1 MQGPEGE
8 GLLQGL
14 WAGRTV
20 LGGSG
25 EVPLPPGHPFR
36 FTHSLWDLLG
46 GKALLGPSPGMTQD
60 VQGILRW
67 ETQGIPAEGAA
78 PQGTS
83 SLRGD
88 TSIKTD
94 RQEKNEVEVVVPAA
108 S

>member
-1 MQGPEGE
+1 MGPNTQGPEGE

-14 WAGRTV
+14 RVGRTV

-25 EVPLPPGHPFR
+25 AVPMPPGHPLR
-36 FTHSLWDLLG
+36 FTHSRWDLLG
-46 GKALLGPSPGMTQD
+46 EKALLGPSPGMSQD

-67 ETQGIPAEGAA
+67 EMQGIPDEGAA

-88 TSIKTD
+88 TSIKTGKC
-94 RQEKNEVEVVVPAA
+94 RMRWRW
-108 S
+108 